1 MVCKI
6 NECAKKILTQN
17 NYLLLGV
24 HLLLGVQFIH
34 YFFIPLSCMNP
45 LINFQVVRLCY
56 RLWTNSTST
65 TEQFLAS
72 INSLMYFQIATSC
85 KGQRVKLNGFSPVW
99 ILVCAFRVKCC
110 AKDLGQRV
118 QLYGLS
124 YVWILKWLMSS
135 DELPKDVSH
144 NEQLNSVSPV

>member
-110 AKDLGQRV
+110 QTYQILLPSIHSLHQSGHNLGWA
-118 QLYGLS
+118 
-124 YVWILKWLMSS
+124 WILKFFPSFSINL
-135 DELPKDVSH
+135 L
-144 NEQLNSVSPV
+144 